1 MNQKKMRIVIVTV
14 IASVTVT
21 VYVIAFI
28 NVIIFGT
35 FVVILDFIIR
45 NI

>member
-28 NVIIFGT
+28 IIWGT